1 MKLVDGYTLMHEHVH
16 IDLSRI
22 KDDLDTCLDCK
33 EETIKEFKRL
43 YELGVR
49 NILEVTN
56 VGMGRDVAYIDE
68 VAQASGI
75 NIIKSTGCY
84 KDPFILENEVSMTTE
99 QLAEFMIKEIQEGF
113 SEGHGKA
120 EAIGEI
126 GTSKNEWTVNE
137 RKLFDAAILAHKV
150 TNKPIYTHTTLS
162 TLALEQANYF
172 VGKNA
177 DVSKIIIG
185 HVDLNSDIEYILSV
199 LKTGV
204 NVGFDTI
211 GKNNYLPDDIRI
223 EHLLKIEKEGYLGQ
237 VVLSEDLTRKSH
249 LLYKGGIGYAYLF
262 ENFLPR
268 LKEKGMSQ
276 ENIDK
281 MLIENPKRI
290 LES

>member
-1 MKLVDGYTLMHEHVH
+1 MKLVNGYTLMHEHVH

-22 KDDLDTCLDCK
+22 KNDSDTCLDCK

-56 VGMGRDVAYIDE
+56 VGMGRDVSYIDE
-68 VAQASGI
+68 VAKASGI

-84 KDPFILENEVSMTTE
+84 KDPFIMKHESSLTTE
-99 QLAEFMIKEIQEGF
+99 QLADFMVKEIQEGF
-113 SEGHGKA
+113 LEGHGKA
-120 EAIGEI
+120 NVIGEI
-126 GTSKNEWTVNE
+126 GTSKNEWTDNE
-137 RKLFDAAILAHKV
+137 KKLFDAAVIAHKA
-150 TNKPIYTHTTLS
+150 TGKPIYTHTTLS

-172 VGKNA
+172 VENKA
-177 DVSKIIIG
+177 DVSKVIIG
-185 HVDLNSDIEYILSV
+185 HVDLNADIEYILSV

-204 NVGFDTI
+204 NIGFDTI

-223 EHLLKIEKEGYLGQ
+223 EHLIKIEKEGYLGQ

-249 LLYKGGIGYAYLF
+249 LCYKGGIGYAYLF
-262 ENFLPR
+262 EKFLPR

-276 ENIDK
+276 ESIDK